1 MAKIK
6 HNNFLDT
13 VDEVITNATKA
24 GVLHLHAE
32 DSELNGRKI
41 IVNGINSC
49 HFGTTGY
56 LGLEQDERLK
66 KAAIEAITKY
76 GTQFPLSKTYIS
88 HPLYARLEKK
98 LEKIYNNLILITKNS
113 TLGHIAVIPTAVED
127 NDAVILDH
135 QVHWSVQNAAQ
146 LLKIRGIPVNLIRH
160 NSLEMLE
167 DRIKKLSGKVRRIWY
182 MADGVY
188 SMYGDYAP
196 VTDLISLSQK
206 YPQLHLYF
214 DDVHGMSWKGPNG
227 SGYIMS
233 MLEELPENILLF
245 GTLSKTFGASG
256 AVLVCPDKKL
266 YRKIKI
272 LGLSPFPLNWNPV
285 R

>member
-1 MAKIK
+1 
-6 HNNFLDT
+6 
-13 VDEVITNATKA
+13 
-24 GVLHLHAE
+24 
-32 DSELNGRKI
+32 
-41 IVNGINSC
+41 
-49 HFGTTGY
+49 
-56 LGLEQDERLK
+56 
-66 KAAIEAITKY
+66 
-76 GTQFPLSKTYIS
+76 
-88 HPLYARLEKK
+88 
-98 LEKIYNNLILITKNS
+98 
-113 TLGHIAVIPTAVED
+113 
-127 NDAVILDH
+127 
-135 QVHWSVQNAAQ
+135 
-146 LLKIRGIPVNLIRH
+146 
-160 NSLEMLE
+160 
-167 DRIKKLSGKVRRIWY
+167 

-272 LGLSPFPLNWNPV
+272 LGASHLFRSTGTQCGSSSYSFGKHSSISRNIRSSRYV
-285 R
+285 T